1 MGLPER
7 DGLLVRTV
15 EDGSAAARAGIAVG
29 DLLVR
34 AGDRV
39 LTETD
44 DLFEVLDAERTR
56 LQAQDA
62 FADVRTRTAV
72 SAVAL
77 YRAMAGGWPSRL
89 PEDRRVGQR
98 D

>member
-1 MGLPER
+1 
-7 DGLLVRTV
+7 VRH
-15 EDGSAAARAGIAVG
+15 ARARIEDAHLRRAA
-29 DLLVR
+29 DDSARAAELARVR
-34 AGDRV
+34 FEAGAA
-39 LTETD
+39 

-77 YRAMAGGWPSRL
+77 YKAMAGGWPSRL